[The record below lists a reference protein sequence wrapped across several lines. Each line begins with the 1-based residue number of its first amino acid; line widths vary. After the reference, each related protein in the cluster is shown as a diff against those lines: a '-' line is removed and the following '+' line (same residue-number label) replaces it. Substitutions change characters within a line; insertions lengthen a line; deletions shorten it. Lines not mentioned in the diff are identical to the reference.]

1 MIDSKLLESWKQT
14 KTELASLQKREREL
28 RAEIT
33 DQMLAAKLEGSV
45 SQKNEE
51 YKLTATA
58 VLNRAV
64 DQAVLESIWDDLT
77 FEEQQ
82 CIEYKPKLILGK
94 YKEFEQLES
103 KLMEAI
109 TVKPGMAQLK
119 LEVL

>member
-1 MIDSKLLESWKQT
+1 MNEDIIQEWRQAKV
-14 KTELASLQKREREL
+14 ELAALQKKEREL

-33 DQMLAAKLEGSV
+33 DELLKAKLEGSV